1 MTDDPLGRLT
11 ALVQGEAAATPTPLL
26 ILDEDLVRATQ
37 TRLAAHGL
45 LDPPAD
51 GYWGPVSTW
60 ALSAFCQAAGM
71 AFPDAVTPDV
81 AAALLSEPP
90 VLPLHPPAGLAGDV
104 LRAMLRRGDWVC
116 RHPACFTIAYVEGL
130 DVDGQPV
137 ERRPDGFDDVRLLL
151 RCRPGGTVELAG
163 AWQAT
168 TAAGWP
174 AVKEPAQAAGAPRL
188 VPGQHKAWVIGRT
201 AIGTDLEGEALVQ
214 TTPLP
219 VSRDAGQD
227 FRRDG
232 DLVQRGRFV
241 IDQHSGMDAPPDAVG
256 GTGAGCLVG
265 RERAGH
271 GAFMALL
278 RTDARWQANNAYR
291 FMTALLTAVDLRG

>member
-1 MTDDPLGRLT
+1 MVPTARLT
-11 ALVQGEAAATPTPLL
+11 ALAQGREDSTLTPLL
-26 ILDEDLVRATQ
+26 ILDEELVRATQ
-37 TRLAAHGL
+37 ARLTAHGL

-71 AFPDAVTPDV
+71 PFPDAVTPDL
-81 AAALLSEPP
+81 AAALLRETP
-90 VLPLHPPAGLAGDV
+90 VLPLEPGAEFAGAV
-104 LRAMLRRGDWVC
+104 MRALLRRGDWVC
-116 RHPACFTIAYVEGL
+116 RHPACFTIAYVEGVS
-130 DVDGQPV
+130 VDGQLTP
-137 ERRPDGFDDVRLLL
+137 RRPDAFDDVRLLL
-151 RCRPGGTVELAG
+151 RCRPGGKVELAG

-188 VPGQHKAWVIGRT
+188 VPGQHKAWVMGRT
-201 AIGTDLEGEALVQ
+201 AIGTELEQEALVQ
-214 TTPLP
+214 STPLQ

-227 FRRDG
+227 FRREG
-232 DLVQRGRFV
+232 DTVQRGRFI
-241 IDQHSGMDAPPDAVG
+241 IDQHSGMDAQPDKVG
-256 GTGAGCLVG
+256 GVGAGCLVG

-271 GAFMALL
+271 GMFMALL

-291 FMTALLTAVDLRG
+291 FMTSLLTAAEVCG